1 VDYLFRVPSRRTFD
15 RRLSTTISPGDNKN
29 RITAIMGG
37 ELFICD
43 KIVVDPSIYCFNR
56 QYSSYQG

>member
-1 VDYLFRVPSRRTFD
+1 LQWIYPYNRKIRKACVDYLSRVPSRRTFD

-29 RITAIMGG
+29 RITAIMGV

-43 KIVVDPSIYCFNR
+43 KK
-56 QYSSYQG
+56 